1 MYGSWVRVPAGSL
14 SKSKP
19 PDNQGVFYFIF
30 STFLGD
36 SQPNFAYM
44 EVKKLAISIQPKIT
58 GKKVLLMAWINMNQT
73 EMIHSPS
80 GSFDPTNDTMINFID
95 RFQKRYV
102 RIVVSTGISIPKEFW
117 DSNRRIGRAPYQ
129 DCMKEAE
136 AFTSYVNVLYQSMVS
151 SGIEVDKILLKEKIQ
166 EHIIPQVKVNKRKK
180 TSPTTDVKIPRYFGK
195 KYKGIPTLLLDY
207 VLWKVD
213 EYEKRAY
220 FETKISSSTLT
231 TYRKFANRVKEYQ
244 FESKK
249 IIDLMET
256 TNEDALD
263 FISYFTHKKKADG
276 SQFYAFNTLSDIK
289 KTIKLFI
296 RKAKIEDNI
305 PVPADLMGKR
315 FTNSWERE
323 EDPYL
328 NFEQLDLLRNLTFT
342 QEKQYLRKVR
352 DMFLIG
358 CNAGTSFI
366 DLINLHHI
374 YPTTPKGFQFRYTRV
389 KTSKTISVPVKRKY
403 VMDIYKEYGER
414 FDFKISEQ
422 KFNQY
427 LREVCRLAGLDEP
440 AEKITRDPITG
451 NKIEVK
457 TKFIHLDKLTGK
469 EVIVNDSLRLWQRIS
484 SKCMRKTFASNEVRE
499 YRTEFNVLREYTG
512 HSDDKTLKTYIMLN
526 DGEYYNLINT
536 AKNKKWKGH
545 GHLW

>member
-1 MYGSWVRVPAGSL
+1 
-14 SKSKP
+14 
-19 PDNQGVFYFIF
+19 
-30 STFLGD
+30 
-36 SQPNFAYM
+36 
-44 EVKKLAISIQPKIT
+44 
-58 GKKVLLMAWINMNQT
+58 
-73 EMIHSPS
+73 
-80 GSFDPTNDTMINFID
+80 
-95 RFQKRYV
+95 
-102 RIVVSTGISIPKEFW
+102 
-117 DSNRRIGRAPYQ
+117 
-129 DCMKEAE
+129 
-136 AFTSYVNVLYQSMVS
+136 
-151 SGIEVDKILLKEKIQ
+151 
-166 EHIIPQVKVNKRKK
+166 
-180 TSPTTDVKIPRYFGK
+180 
-195 KYKGIPTLLLDY
+195 
-207 VLWKVD
+207 
-213 EYEKRAY
+213 
-220 FETKISSSTLT
+220 
-231 TYRKFANRVKEYQ
+231 
-244 FESKK
+244 
-249 IIDLMET
+249 
-256 TNEDALD
+256 
-263 FISYFTHKKKADG
+263 
-276 SQFYAFNTLSDIK
+276 
-289 KTIKLFI
+289 
-296 RKAKIEDNI
+296 
-305 PVPADLMGKR
+305 
-315 FTNSWERE
+315 
-323 EDPYL
+323 
-328 NFEQLDLLRNLTFT
+328 
-342 QEKQYLRKVR
+342 
-352 DMFLIG
+352 MFLIG